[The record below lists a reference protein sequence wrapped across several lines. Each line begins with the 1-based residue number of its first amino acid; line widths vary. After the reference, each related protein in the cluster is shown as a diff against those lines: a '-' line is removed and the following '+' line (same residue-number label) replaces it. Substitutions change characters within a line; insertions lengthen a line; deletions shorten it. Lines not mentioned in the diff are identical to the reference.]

1 MGPVVVTD
9 IDVVVVCSV
18 DVITVVMS
26 HSFIHPETKSLVV
39 DHSVVVVVSMV
50 DVFIVVVKSTVD
62 SVVESD
68 SDDSSVNVVD
78 PIVVVSPVDSVFN
91 VENFDGNGVGGLQ
104 GSSEGA
110 QRRVRH
116 IRLFLGNFLVVPII
130 VSL

>member
-50 DVFIVVVKSTVD
+50 DVFIVVVKSTFD

-78 PIVVVSPVDSVFN
+78 PIPVVVSPVDSVFN
-91 VENFDGNGVGGLQ
+91 VDNFHGNGVGGLQ
-104 GSSEGA
+104 GSSEGPH
-110 QRRVRH
+110 RR
-116 IRLFLGNFLVVPII
+116 IGQI
-130 VSL
+130 